1 MFKGQECSSEDIHVC
16 VGRGL
21 FHHPL
26 KIPLKNEHGSFIYFV
41 FEGDPRRYHGG

>member
-26 KIPLKNEHGSFIYFV
+26 KIPLKNEHSIYFL
-41 FEGDPRRYHGG
+41 FEGDPRIYHDKK